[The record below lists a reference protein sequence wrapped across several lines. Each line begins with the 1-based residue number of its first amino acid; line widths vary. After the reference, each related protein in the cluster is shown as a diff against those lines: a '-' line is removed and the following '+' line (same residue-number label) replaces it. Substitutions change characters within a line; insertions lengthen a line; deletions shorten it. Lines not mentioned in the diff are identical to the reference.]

1 MFYLLFQLIFLLFGK
16 TDEKIESTTLEF
28 TNVVLLEDFSI
39 EELKKTKKK
48 RKQNKKRHRKTQ
60 KCLVYI
66 SSSFSFYLVL
76 SFKIPVK
83 NSH

>member
-48 RKQNKKRHRKTQ
+48 KENKTKKT
-60 KCLVYI
+60 
-66 SSSFSFYLVL
+66 
-76 SFKIPVK
+76 
-83 NSH
+83 